1 MIPGTEKSKSSS
13 KAYKAREAVKTEIL
27 RQRIASAFDS
37 KKLESKFLG
46 QQKFIW
52 MMTWWMFQKK
62 KGTPKSSILRGFS
75 IIDHQFCGTTIFGN
89 TLVVSNTFT

>member
-1 MIPGTEKSKSSS
+1 MILQVTNPTGHRKKSSS

-46 QQKFIW
+46 QQKFSW
-52 MMTWWMFQKK
+52 MMVTWWLMIPLYKALF
-62 KGTPKSSILRGFS
+62 
-75 IIDHQFCGTTIFGN
+75 D
-89 TLVVSNTFT
+89 